1 MLNSLNYFRAI
12 AITIIVAGHFYP
24 VLGINHESFL
34 NRTMIN
40 LITGGTALFVF
51 ISGFLFHHVFIKTY
65 KFDFFIIKKIKK
77 IFIPYFILGILP
89 VFYLVWTGANYYG
102 DYFLADGEGVL
113 TSFIFPVSKYY
124 LTGRFLTAYWYIPF
138 IILVFLMSPA
148 HVKYAKLNLSLQI
161 LIIVILSF
169 VSILIHRPTGNLLP
183 FQNLIYFTPIY
194 LIGITVSIHKDYIY
208 KKLQG
213 KEFYLLA
220 ITISLAVIQ
229 ASLGYTGS
237 YHKSMLTYA
246 GIDIM
251 FFQKI
256 VMCFF
261 FLIWLKKYENVEV
274 RTLNLLASTSF
285 AIFFIHPI
293 IISIVYK
300 SQVSFSGSDSFLFL
314 VLITLLVLF
323 FCVVFALILRYLIP
337 KHSRYII
344 GY

>member
-1 MLNSLNYFRAI
+1 MLNSLSYFRAI

-34 NRTMIN
+34 NRALIN

-51 ISGFLFHHVFIKTY
+51 ISGFLFHHVFIRTY
-65 KFDFFIIKKIKK
+65 KFDFFIIKKIKN
-77 IFIPYFILGILP
+77 IFIPYFILGIIP

-102 DYFLADGEGVL
+102 DYFLADGEGIL
-113 TSFIFPVSKYY
+113 ASFIFPASKYY

-148 HVKYAKLNLSLQI
+148 HVKYAKLNLSLQ
-161 LIIVILSF
+161 LVIIVSLSV
-169 VSILIHRPTGNLLP
+169 VSILIHRPIGNLLP

-194 LIGITVSIHKDYIY
+194 LIGITVSIHKDYVY
-208 KKLQG
+208 KKLQD
-213 KEFYLLA
+213 KEYYLLV

-229 ASLGYTGS
+229 ALLGYTGN
-237 YHKSMLTYA
+237 YHKSILTYA
-246 GIDIM
+246 GVDIM
-251 FFQKI
+251 YFQKI

-261 FLIWLKKYENVEV
+261 FLIWLKKYDNLEV

-285 AIFFIHPI
+285 AIFFIHPL
-293 IISIVYK
+293 IISIIYK
-300 SQVSFSGSDSFLFL
+300 FQVSFLGYDSFIFL

-323 FCVVFALILRYLIP
+323 LCVIFSLTLKYLIP